1 MWSGRWAAE
10 KERRGDIEDVDVEL
24 REEDGGIELR
34 GEGGYRVFV
43 DVQGGGV
50 NGMEESDGRRALG
63 GQAGERWEMIWG

>member
-24 REEDGGIELR
+24 RVEDGGIELR
-34 GEGGYRVFV
+34 GERGNGVFV
-43 DVQGGGV
+43 DVQGTEV
-50 NGMEESDGRRALG
+50 NGTEESDGRIALG

>member
-1 MWSGRWAAE
+1 M
-10 KERRGDIEDVDVEL
+10 EL

-34 GEGGYRVFV
+34 GEGGNGVFV

-63 GQAGERWEMIWG
+63 GQAGERWEMIRG